1 LLRMIRPPTFT
12 YHDFLP
18 FLSVLTFL
26 GCTVMAARNLFA
38 QDRGG
43 ARAAYI
49 WLSLPGTLVA
59 ALAIGQLLYVAY
71 SIPGAV
77 SSPFAA
83 WFILIYATYNPGWI
97 IFPTV
102 LVGNAVSK
110 SSNPG
115 DGFSLLMCCLL
126 AALWLWGLWID
137 NNLLPR
143 IMDALA

>member
-1 LLRMIRPPTFT
+1 
-12 YHDFLP
+12 
-18 FLSVLTFL
+18 V
-26 GCTVMAARNLFA
+26 VV
-38 QDRGG
+38 RG
-43 ARAAYI
+43 AAYI

-77 SSPFAA
+77 NNPFAA
-83 WFILIYATYNPGWI
+83 WFMLLYATCNPGWI

-102 LVGNAVSK
+102 IVGNAVSK

-126 AALWLWGLWID
+126 AALWLWGYLID
-137 NNLLPR
+137 NIFGPR

>member
-1 LLRMIRPPTFT
+1 MIRPPTYT

-38 QDRGG
+38 PDRGG
-43 ARAAYI
+43 TRAAYI

-102 LVGNAVSK
+102 LVGNALSK